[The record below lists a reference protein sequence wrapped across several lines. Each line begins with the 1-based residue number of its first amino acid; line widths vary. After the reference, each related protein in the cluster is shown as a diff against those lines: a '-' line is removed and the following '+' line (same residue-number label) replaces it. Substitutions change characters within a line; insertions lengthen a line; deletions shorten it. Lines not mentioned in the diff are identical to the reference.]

1 MNRIL
6 KLLTLAGA
14 LALTAG
20 ACADPASRITADDS
34 AAGLD
39 CDGGVLG
46 SGGGR
51 ECPPPQPP
59 G

>member
-1 MNRIL
+1 MNRLL

-20 ACADPASRITADDS
+20 ACADPAAGITADDG
-34 AAGLD
+34 AAALNCGGLI
-39 CDGGVLG
+39 G
-46 SGGGR
+46 STGGR
-51 ECPPPQPP
+51 ECPPPPP